1 MNIPLTVPWT
11 EVLLGAL
18 ALLPAAL
25 TWWWGLEL
33 ARLGDDPALAE
44 RLVAHRQRI
53 LQAVILSVVVLG
65 VAGPDALVWTL
76 PLLLVARAAAARPL
90 RRTLLGETWT
100 LWQYLAGGVR
110 LYLASLG
117 LWILLVLAPTLTQL
131 GGWWGAVVMAGMLTA

>member
-11 EVLLGAL
+11 EVFLGAL

-76 PLLLVARAAAARPL
+76 PLLLVAPTAAG
-90 RRTLLGETWT
+90 T
-100 LWQYLAGGVR
+100 
-110 LYLASLG
+110 
-117 LWILLVLAPTLTQL
+117 APAPHPA
-131 GGWWGAVVMAGMLTA
+131 W